1 MMSSPRL
8 VAEVANPAY
17 AALTLKEA
25 VETLEDSLE
34 EQGKTIVICLG
45 CFFILVLIEVS
56 AQTNTSKFVTR
67 NNKRV
72 PNKGKQR
79 GLGIGMFF
87 LTTCQILALAF
98 VAFTVSVPM
107 FTFINSVKG
116 QPVANAYDPSVS
128 KESFRKAREVM
139 LSHNPHR
146 TDRQTRASSLLY
158 GRSS

>member
-1 MMSSPRL
+1 MSSP
-8 VAEVANPAY
+8 VFTVVANPAAD
-17 AALTLKEA
+17 AAQTLKDA
-25 VETLEDSLE
+25 VDTLTDSLE

-56 AQTNTSKFVTR
+56 VQTNTSKFVTR

-98 VAFTVSVPM
+98 VAFTVFVPM
-107 FTFINSVKG
+107 FTFIKSVKG
-116 QPVANAYDPSVS
+116 QPVANADDASVS
-128 KESFRKAREVM
+128 GELPRKSSEPHM
-139 LSHNPHR
+139 LSHNRH
-146 TDRQTRASSLLY
+146 SNNL
-158 GRSS
+158 